1 MLLWIFGE
9 ARDSEVAQ
17 LSDDS
22 AAGTLRFDNAT
33 VRWFLSVDAKRLP
46 DAAKAAG
53 QRTYRSIRIDG
64 DEVEFSEGFTDLHTA
79 SYADILN
86 GGGFGIEDARPS
98 IALVHAI
105 RTGAEGPAR

>member
-1 MLLWIFGE
+1 MLLWVFGE
-9 ARDSEVAQ
+9 VRESAVSH

-22 AAGTLRFDNAT
+22 ASGIFRFDNAT
-33 VRWFLSVDAKRLP
+33 VRWFLSVDAERLP
-46 DAAKAAG
+46 DPVKTAG

-64 DEVEFSEGFTDLHTA
+64 DEIEFSEGFTDLHTA

-98 IALVHAI
+98 ISLVHAI
-105 RTGAEGPAR
+105 RTGAEGRGR